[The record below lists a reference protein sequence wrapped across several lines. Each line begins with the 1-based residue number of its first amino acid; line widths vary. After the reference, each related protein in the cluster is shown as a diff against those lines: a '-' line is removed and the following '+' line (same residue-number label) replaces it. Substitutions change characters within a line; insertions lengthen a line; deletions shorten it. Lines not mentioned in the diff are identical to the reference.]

1 MPSGISLRI
10 LSDPYA
16 DHFLSGPQ
24 LPCLPLQLQGVARG
38 SQWSRPWTWS
48 LGGNELGKSGANEE
62 WSLKSQWPWMDVV
75 AAKEK
80 KRRRLWE

>member
-1 MPSGISLRI
+1 MPSEISLKI

-16 DHFLSGPQ
+16 DHFLSDPQ
-24 LPCLPLQLQGVARG
+24 LPCLPLQLQGAASR

-48 LGGNELGKSGANEE
+48 LGGNELEKSGVVPETSVA
-62 WSLKSQWPWMDVV
+62 LDVV